1 MSKITFLEAIRQL
14 IQSKDHEQY
23 QFHHGI
29 LTSGID
35 TDISSGEF
43 HMAADFINQVC
54 NELTGDQT
62 LEQSLQY
69 KGMSQKTETISML
82 VDLISKN
89 DLKGNMGAARFVH
102 DMGAARFVHECRH
115 LLCLK
120 DQIPAAFT
128 PFDSAMSAFLAGV
141 DSLMNATSTVSIKF
155 RKQEL
160 IEAIELLNPTECSGA
175 ARLLNKRTAE
185 FINLVEDP
193 TSSFSE
199 LNEAVASQIVS
210 ALCLIQL
217 ALTDAQLVAVDRSSL
232 EPVVG
237 ATVSTEAKDMI
248 DPPAE
253 TPAPSYIS
261 EFPFVIN
268 QIKVLKAGSKEY
280 NAKIKF
286 FSAYINLLNGHEVQD
301 IYRDASKI
309 VFNGDLETTV
319 LVNKLLNIA

>member
-23 QFHHGI
+23 QFYRGI

-82 VDLISKN
+82 VDLISKI

-102 DMGAARFVHECRH
+102 ECQH
-115 LLCLK
+115 LLV
-120 DQIPAAFT
+120 IHTRTPEAFT
-128 PFDSAMSAFLAGV
+128 AFVVPVLDEFIEQIDA
-141 DSLMNATSTVSIKF
+141 LTNATNVVQVTEIDANKIAGIIPRLKRED
-155 RKQEL
+155 RKKAFEV
-160 IEAIELLNPTECSGA
+160 TEQRS
-175 ARLLNKRTAE
+175 AE
-185 FINLVEDP
+185 FINLVNDP

-199 LNEAVASQIVS
+199 LNEAVASQIVT
-210 ALCLIQL
+210 ALSLIQL
-217 ALTDAQLVAVDRSSL
+217 ALTDAQPVAVDRSSL
-232 EPVVG
+232 GPVVG

>member
-23 QFHHGI
+23 QFHRGI

-82 VDLISKN
+82 VDLISKI

-102 DMGAARFVHECRH
+102 GCQH
-115 LLCLK
+115 LLA
-120 DQIPAAFT
+120 IHTRTPEAFT
-128 PFDSAMSAFLAGV
+128 AFVVPVLDEFIEQIDA
-141 DSLMNATSTVSIKF
+141 LTNATNVVQVTEIDANKIAGIIPRLKRED
-155 RKQEL
+155 RKKAFEV
-160 IEAIELLNPTECSGA
+160 TEQRS
-175 ARLLNKRTAE
+175 AE
-185 FINLVEDP
+185 FINLVNDP

-199 LNEAVASQIVS
+199 LNEAVASQIVT
-210 ALCLIQL
+210 ALSLIQL

-237 ATVSTEAKDMI
+237 ATVSTEAKDMN
-248 DPPAE
+248 DPTTE

-268 QIKVLKAGSKEY
+268 QIKALKAGSKEY

-301 IYRDASKI
+301 IYRDATKI

>member
-14 IQSKDHEQY
+14 IRSKDHEQY
-23 QFHHGI
+23 QFHRGI

-69 KGMSQKTETISML
+69 RGMSQKTETISML
-82 VDLISKN
+82 VDLISKI

-102 DMGAARFVHECRH
+102 ECQH
-115 LLCLK
+115 LLV
-120 DQIPAAFT
+120 IHTRTPEAFT
-128 PFDSAMSAFLAGV
+128 AFVVPVLDEFIEQIDA
-141 DSLMNATSTVSIKF
+141 LTNATNVVQVIEIDANKIAGIIPRLKRED
-155 RKQEL
+155 RKKAFEV
-160 IEAIELLNPTECSGA
+160 TEQRS
-175 ARLLNKRTAE
+175 AE
-185 FINLVEDP
+185 FINLVNDP

-199 LNEAVASQIVS
+199 LNEAVASQIVT
-210 ALCLIQL
+210 ALSLIQL
-217 ALTDAQLVAVDRSSL
+217 ALTDAQPVAVDRSSL

-248 DPPAE
+248 DPPDE

-286 FSAYINLLNGHEVQD
+286 FSAYINLLNSHEVQD

>member
-14 IQSKDHEQY
+14 IQSKDYEQY
-23 QFHHGI
+23 QFHRGI

-69 KGMSQKTETISML
+69 KGMGQKTETISML
-82 VDLISKN
+82 VDLISKI

-102 DMGAARFVHECRH
+102 ACQH
-115 LLCLK
+115 LL
-120 DQIPAAFT
+120 DIHTRTPEAFT
-128 PFDSAMSAFLAGV
+128 AFVVPVLDEFIEQIDA
-141 DSLMNATSTVSIKF
+141 LTNATNVVQVIEIDTNKIAGIIPRLKRED
-155 RKQEL
+155 RKKAFEV
-160 IEAIELLNPTECSGA
+160 TEQRS
-175 ARLLNKRTAE
+175 AE
-185 FINLVEDP
+185 FINLVNDP

-199 LNEAVASQIVS
+199 LNEAVASQIVT
-210 ALCLIQL
+210 ALSLIQL
-217 ALTDAQLVAVDRSSL
+217 ALTDAQPVAVDRSSL

-248 DPPAE
+248 DPPTE

-261 EFPFVIN
+261 EFPFVIS

-286 FSAYINLLNGHEVQD
+286 FSAYINLLNSHEVQD

>member
-23 QFHHGI
+23 QFHRGI
-29 LTSGID
+29 LTIDLGI
-35 TDISSGEF
+35 DISSGEF

-82 VDLISKN
+82 VDLISKI
-89 DLKGNMGAARFVH
+89 DLKGN
-102 DMGAARFVHECRH
+102 MGAARFVHECRH
-115 LLCLK
+115 LL
-120 DQIPAAFT
+120 DIHTRTPEAFT
-128 PFDSAMSAFLAGV
+128 AFVVPVLDEFIEQIDA
-141 DSLMNATSTVSIKF
+141 LTNATNVVQVIEIDANKIAGIIPRLKRED
-155 RKQEL
+155 RKKAFEV
-160 IEAIELLNPTECSGA
+160 TEQRS
-175 ARLLNKRTAE
+175 AE
-185 FINLVEDP
+185 FINLVNDP

-199 LNEAVASQIVS
+199 LNEAVASQIVT
-210 ALCLIQL
+210 ALSLIQL

-232 EPVVG
+232 EPVVD

-248 DPPAE
+248 DPLAETPAE

-319 LVNKLLNIA
+319 LVNKLLSIA

>member
-1 MSKITFLEAIRQL
+1 MKVNTVRNMLR
-14 IQSKDHEQY
+14 
-23 QFHHGI
+23 
-29 LTSGID
+29 
-35 TDISSGEF
+35 DISKFKLS
-43 HMAADFINQVC
+43 DNP
-54 NELTGDQT
+54 
-62 LEQSLQY
+62 
-69 KGMSQKTETISML
+69 
-82 VDLISKN
+82 
-89 DLKGNMGAARFVH
+89 GAARF
-102 DMGAARFVHECRH
+102 AHECQH
-115 LLCLK
+115 LLV
-120 DQIPAAFT
+120 IHTRTPEAFT
-128 PFDSAMSAFLAGV
+128 AFVVPVLDEFIEQIDA
-141 DSLMNATSTVSIKF
+141 LTNATNVVQVTEIDANKIAGIIPRLKRED
-155 RKQEL
+155 RKKAFEV
-160 IEAIELLNPTECSGA
+160 TEQRS
-175 ARLLNKRTAE
+175 AE
-185 FINLVEDP
+185 FINLVNDP

-199 LNEAVASQIVS
+199 LNEAVASQIVT
-210 ALCLIQL
+210 ALSLIQL

>member
-23 QFHHGI
+23 QFHRGI

-82 VDLISKN
+82 VDLISKI

-102 DMGAARFVHECRH
+102 ECQH
-115 LLCLK
+115 LLA
-120 DQIPAAFT
+120 IHTRTPEAFT
-128 PFDSAMSAFLAGV
+128 AFVVPVLDEFIEQIDA
-141 DSLMNATSTVSIKF
+141 LTNATNVVQVIEIDANKIAGIIPRLKRED
-155 RKQEL
+155 RKKAFEV
-160 IEAIELLNPTECSGA
+160 TEQRS
-175 ARLLNKRTAE
+175 AE
-185 FINLVEDP
+185 FINLVNDP

-199 LNEAVASQIVS
+199 LNEAVASQIVT
-210 ALCLIQL
+210 ALSLIQL

-248 DPPAE
+248 DPPTE

-286 FSAYINLLNGHEVQD
+286 FSAYINLLNSHEVQD

>member
-1 MSKITFLEAIRQL
+1 MPEISFLDAIRQL
-14 IQSKDHEQY
+14 FQSKEY
-23 QFHHGI
+23 QQFKYLHDV
-29 LTSGID
+29 LSSGID
-35 TDISSGEF
+35 TTISSGDF

-69 KGMSQKTETISML
+69 IGMEMKVNTVRKMMDDITKYNLNS
-82 VDLISKN
+82 N
-89 DLKGNMGAARFVH
+89 AGAL
-102 DMGAARFVHECRH
+102 RFVHECWQ
-115 LLCLK
+115 LLVLHTK
-120 DQIPAAFT
+120 KPEAFT
-128 PFDSAMSAFLAGV
+128 AFVVPVLDEFIEQIDA
-141 DSLMNATSTVSIKF
+141 LTNATNVVQVTEIDANKIAGIIPRLKRED
-155 RKQEL
+155 RKKAFEV
-160 IEAIELLNPTECSGA
+160 TEQRS
-175 ARLLNKRTAE
+175 AE
-185 FINLVEDP
+185 FINLVNDP

-199 LNEAVASQIVS
+199 LNEAVASQIVT
-210 ALCLIQL
+210 ALSLIQL

-248 DPPAE
+248 EPPDE

-286 FSAYINLLNGHEVQD
+286 FNAYINLLNGHEVQD

-319 LVNKLLNIA
+319 LVNKLLSIA

>member
-1 MSKITFLEAIRQL
+1 MSKFTFLEAIRQL

-35 TDISSGEF
+35 ADISSGEF

-82 VDLISKN
+82 VDLISKI

-102 DMGAARFVHECRH
+102 ECQH
-115 LLCLK
+115 LL
-120 DQIPAAFT
+120 DIHTRTPEAFT
-128 PFDSAMSAFLAGV
+128 AFVVPVLDEFIEQIDA
-141 DSLMNATSTVSIKF
+141 LTNATNVVQVIEIDTNKIAGIIPRLKRED
-155 RKQEL
+155 RKKAFEV
-160 IEAIELLNPTECSGA
+160 TEQRS
-175 ARLLNKRTAE
+175 AE
-185 FINLVEDP
+185 FINLVNDP

-199 LNEAVASQIVS
+199 LNEAVASQIVT
-210 ALCLIQL
+210 ALSLIQL

-248 DPPAE
+248 DPPTE

-286 FSAYINLLNGHEVQD
+286 FSAYINLLNSHEVQD

>member
-1 MSKITFLEAIRQL
+1 
-14 IQSKDHEQY
+14 
-23 QFHHGI
+23 
-29 LTSGID
+29 
-35 TDISSGEF
+35 
-43 HMAADFINQVC
+43 MAADFINQVC

-82 VDLISKN
+82 VDLISKI

-102 DMGAARFVHECRH
+102 VCQH
-115 LLCLK
+115 LLV
-120 DQIPAAFT
+120 IHTRTPEAFT
-128 PFDSAMSAFLAGV
+128 AFVVPVLDEFIEQIDA
-141 DSLMNATSTVSIKF
+141 LTNATNVVQVTEIDANKIAGIIPRLKRED
-155 RKQEL
+155 RKKAFEV
-160 IEAIELLNPTECSGA
+160 TEQRS
-175 ARLLNKRTAE
+175 AE
-185 FINLVEDP
+185 FINLVNDP

-199 LNEAVASQIVS
+199 LNEAVASQIVT
-210 ALCLIQL
+210 ALSLIQL

-248 DPPAE
+248 DPLAETPAE

>member
-23 QFHHGI
+23 QFHRGI

-35 TDISSGEF
+35 ADISSGEF

-69 KGMSQKTETISML
+69 KGMGQKTETISML
-82 VDLISKN
+82 VDLISKI

-102 DMGAARFVHECRH
+102 ECQH
-115 LLCLK
+115 LLA
-120 DQIPAAFT
+120 IHTRTPEAFT
-128 PFDSAMSAFLAGV
+128 AFVVPVLDEFIEQIDA
-141 DSLMNATSTVSIKF
+141 LTNATNVVQVVEIDANKIAGIIPRLKRED
-155 RKQEL
+155 RKKAFEV
-160 IEAIELLNPTECSGA
+160 TEQRS
-175 ARLLNKRTAE
+175 AE
-185 FINLVEDP
+185 FINLVNDP

-199 LNEAVASQIVS
+199 LNEAVASQIVT
-210 ALCLIQL
+210 ALSLIQL

-232 EPVVG
+232 GPVVG
-237 ATVSTEAKDMI
+237 ATVSTETKVIA
-248 DPPAE
+248 DPPDE

-286 FSAYINLLNGHEVQD
+286 FSAYINLLNSHEVQD

-319 LVNKLLNIA
+319 LVNKLLSIA

>member
-14 IQSKDHEQY
+14 IQSKDYEQY

-69 KGMSQKTETISML
+69 KGMGQKTETISML
-82 VDLISKN
+82 VDLISKI
-89 DLKGNMGAARFVH
+89 DLKGNMGAV
-102 DMGAARFVHECRH
+102 RFVHECLH

-120 DQIPAAFT
+120 DQIPAEFT
-128 PFDSAMSAFLAGV
+128 PFDSAMSTFLTGV

-160 IEAIELLNPTECSGA
+160 IEAIELLNPTEYSGA

-185 FINLVEDP
+185 FINLVNDP

-199 LNEAVASQIVS
+199 LDEAVSSGIVTE
-210 ALCLIQL
+210 
-217 ALTDAQLVAVDRSSL
+217 LTLLEMSLVA
-232 EPVVG
+232 EPYQVMLPEMPDTASDQIELVQV
-237 ATVSTEAKDMI
+237 TDYS
-248 DPPAE
+248 E
-253 TPAPSYIS
+253 TPAPVARNMFSDI
-261 EFPFVIN
+261 FN
-268 QIKVLKAGSKEY
+268 ALKTLKPDSREY
-280 NAKIKF
+280 NAKIAF
-286 FSAYINLLNGHEVQD
+286 FNRYLANMDICEIRDMYKSAAELVCKG
-301 IYRDASKI
+301 S
-309 VFNGDLETTV
+309 LEDTI
-319 LVNKLLNIA
+319 LVDSLFHNVG

>member
-14 IQSKDHEQY
+14 IQSKDYEQY
-23 QFHHGI
+23 QFHRGI

-82 VDLISKN
+82 VDLISKI

-102 DMGAARFVHECRH
+102 ECQH
-115 LLCLK
+115 LLA
-120 DQIPAAFT
+120 IHTRTPEAFT
-128 PFDSAMSAFLAGV
+128 AFVVPVLDEFIEQIDA
-141 DSLMNATSTVSIKF
+141 LTNATNVVQVIEIDANKIAGIIPRLKRED
-155 RKQEL
+155 RKKAFEV
-160 IEAIELLNPTECSGA
+160 TEQRS
-175 ARLLNKRTAE
+175 AE
-185 FINLVEDP
+185 FINLVNDP

-199 LNEAVASQIVS
+199 LNEAVASQIVT
-210 ALCLIQL
+210 ALSLIQL

-237 ATVSTEAKDMI
+237 ATVSTEAKDMN
-248 DPPAE
+248 DPTTE

-319 LVNKLLNIA
+319 LVNKLLSIA

>member
-82 VDLISKN
+82 VDLISKI
-89 DLKGNMGAARFVH
+89 DLKGN
-102 DMGAARFVHECRH
+102 MGAARFVHECRH
-115 LLCLK
+115 LLV
-120 DQIPAAFT
+120 IHTRTPEAFT
-128 PFDSAMSAFLAGV
+128 AFVVPVLDEFIEQIDA
-141 DSLMNATSTVSIKF
+141 LTNATNVVQVIEIDTNKIAGIIPRLKRED
-155 RKQEL
+155 RKKAFEV
-160 IEAIELLNPTECSGA
+160 TEQRS
-175 ARLLNKRTAE
+175 AE
-185 FINLVEDP
+185 FINLVNDP

-199 LNEAVASQIVS
+199 LNEAVASQIVT
-210 ALCLIQL
+210 ALSLIQL
-217 ALTDAQLVAVDRSSL
+217 ALTDAQPVAVDRSSL
-232 EPVVG
+232 GPVVG
-237 ATVSTEAKDMI
+237 ATVSTETKVMA

-319 LVNKLLNIA
+319 LVNKLLSIA

>member
-23 QFHHGI
+23 QFYRGI

-69 KGMSQKTETISML
+69 KGMSQKTKTISML
-82 VDLISKN
+82 VDLISKI

-102 DMGAARFVHECRH
+102 ECQH
-115 LLCLK
+115 LLV
-120 DQIPAAFT
+120 IHTRTPEAFT
-128 PFDSAMSAFLAGV
+128 AFVVPVLDEFIEQIDA
-141 DSLMNATSTVSIKF
+141 LTNATNVVQVTEIDANKIAGIIPRLKRED
-155 RKQEL
+155 RKKAFEV
-160 IEAIELLNPTECSGA
+160 TEQRS
-175 ARLLNKRTAE
+175 AE
-185 FINLVEDP
+185 FINLVNDP

-199 LNEAVASQIVS
+199 LNEAVASQIVT
-210 ALCLIQL
+210 ALSLIQL
-217 ALTDAQLVAVDRSSL
+217 ALTDAQPVAVDRSSL
-232 EPVVG
+232 GPVVG

>member
-23 QFHHGI
+23 QFYRGI
-29 LTSGID
+29 LTSGIV

-69 KGMSQKTETISML
+69 KGMSQKTKTISML
-82 VDLISKN
+82 VDLISKI

-102 DMGAARFVHECRH
+102 ECQH
-115 LLCLK
+115 LLV
-120 DQIPAAFT
+120 IHTRTPEAFT
-128 PFDSAMSAFLAGV
+128 AFVVPVLDEFIEQIDA
-141 DSLMNATSTVSIKF
+141 LTNATNVLQVTEIDANKIAGIIPRLKRED
-155 RKQEL
+155 RKKAFEV
-160 IEAIELLNPTECSGA
+160 TEQRS
-175 ARLLNKRTAE
+175 AE
-185 FINLVEDP
+185 FINLVNDP

-199 LNEAVASQIVS
+199 LNEAVASQIVT
-210 ALCLIQL
+210 ALSLIQL
-217 ALTDAQLVAVDRSSL
+217 ALTDAQPVAVDRSSL
-232 EPVVG
+232 GPVVG

>member
-23 QFHHGI
+23 QFHRGI

-82 VDLISKN
+82 VDLISKI

-102 DMGAARFVHECRH
+102 ACQH
-115 LLCLK
+115 LLV
-120 DQIPAAFT
+120 IHTRTPEAFT
-128 PFDSAMSAFLAGV
+128 AFVVPVLDEFIEQIDA
-141 DSLMNATSTVSIKF
+141 LTNATNVVQVIEIDANKIAGIIPRLKRED
-155 RKQEL
+155 RKKAFEV
-160 IEAIELLNPTECSGA
+160 TEQRS
-175 ARLLNKRTAE
+175 AE
-185 FINLVEDP
+185 FINLVNDP

-199 LNEAVASQIVS
+199 LNEAVASQIVT
-210 ALCLIQL
+210 ALSLIQL

-248 DPPAE
+248 DPPTE

-286 FSAYINLLNGHEVQD
+286 FSAYINLLNSHEVQD

>member
-23 QFHHGI
+23 QFHRGI
-29 LTSGID
+29 LTIDLGI
-35 TDISSGEF
+35 DISSGEF

-82 VDLISKN
+82 VDLISKI

-102 DMGAARFVHECRH
+102 ACQH
-115 LLCLK
+115 LLA
-120 DQIPAAFT
+120 IHTRTPEAFT
-128 PFDSAMSAFLAGV
+128 AFVVPVLDEFIEQIDA
-141 DSLMNATSTVSIKF
+141 LTNATNVVQVIEIDANKIAGIIPRLKRED
-155 RKQEL
+155 RKKAFEV
-160 IEAIELLNPTECSGA
+160 TEQRS
-175 ARLLNKRTAE
+175 AE
-185 FINLVEDP
+185 FINLVNDP

-199 LNEAVASQIVS
+199 LNEAVASQIVT
-210 ALCLIQL
+210 ALSLIQL
-217 ALTDAQLVAVDRSSL
+217 ALTDAQPVAVDRSSL
-232 EPVVG
+232 GPVVG
-237 ATVSTEAKDMI
+237 ATVSTEAKDMN
-248 DPPAE
+248 DPTTE

>member
-23 QFHHGI
+23 QFHRGI

-82 VDLISKN
+82 VDLISKI

-102 DMGAARFVHECRH
+102 ECQH
-115 LLCLK
+115 LLV
-120 DQIPAAFT
+120 IHTRTPEAFT
-128 PFDSAMSAFLAGV
+128 AFVVPVLDEFIEQIDA
-141 DSLMNATSTVSIKF
+141 LTNATNVVQVIEINANKIAGIIPRLKRED
-155 RKQEL
+155 RKKAFEV
-160 IEAIELLNPTECSGA
+160 TEQRSAG
-175 ARLLNKRTAE
+175 
-185 FINLVEDP
+185 FINLVNDP

-199 LNEAVASQIVS
+199 LNEAVASQIVT
-210 ALCLIQL
+210 ALSLIQL

-237 ATVSTEAKDMI
+237 ATVSTEAKVMI

-286 FSAYINLLNGHEVQD
+286 FSAYINLLNSHEVQD

-309 VFNGDLETTV
+309 VLNGDLETTV
-319 LVNKLLNIA
+319 LVNKLLSIA

>member
-23 QFHHGI
+23 QFHRGI
-29 LTSGID
+29 LTIDLGI
-35 TDISSGEF
+35 DISSGEF

-82 VDLISKN
+82 VDLISKI
-89 DLKGNMGAARFVH
+89 DLKGN
-102 DMGAARFVHECRH
+102 MGAARFVHECRH
-115 LLCLK
+115 LLV
-120 DQIPAAFT
+120 IHTRTPEAFT
-128 PFDSAMSAFLAGV
+128 AFVVPVLDEFIEQIDA
-141 DSLMNATSTVSIKF
+141 LTNATNVVQVIEIDANKIAGIIPRLKRED
-155 RKQEL
+155 RKKAFEV
-160 IEAIELLNPTECSGA
+160 TEQRS
-175 ARLLNKRTAE
+175 AE
-185 FINLVEDP
+185 FINLVNDP

-199 LNEAVASQIVS
+199 LNEAVASQIVT
-210 ALCLIQL
+210 ALSLIQL

-286 FSAYINLLNGHEVQD
+286 FSAYINLLNSHEVQD

>member
-1 MSKITFLEAIRQL
+1 MDSKEEQSMEQAILEAAEKLFLEKGFA
-14 IQSKDHEQY
+14 S
-23 QFHHGI
+23 
-29 LTSGID
+29 TSTTQIAREVGC
-35 TDISSGEF
+35 
-43 HMAADFINQVC
+43 NQALVHYYYRTKE
-54 NELTGDQT
+54 NLFN
-62 LEQSLQY
+62 
-69 KGMSQKTETISML
+69 TIFENKFKLS
-82 VDLISKN
+82 DN
-89 DLKGNMGAARFVH
+89 PGAARF
-102 DMGAARFVHECRH
+102 AHECQH
-115 LLCLK
+115 LLV
-120 DQIPAAFT
+120 IHTRTPEAFT
-128 PFDSAMSAFLAGV
+128 AFVVPVLDEFIEQIDA
-141 DSLMNATSTVSIKF
+141 LTNATNVVQVTEIDANKIAGIIPRLKRED
-155 RKQEL
+155 RKKAFEV
-160 IEAIELLNPTECSGA
+160 TEQRS
-175 ARLLNKRTAE
+175 AE
-185 FINLVEDP
+185 FINLVNDP

-199 LNEAVASQIVS
+199 LNEAVASQIVT
-210 ALCLIQL
+210 ALSLIQL

-248 DPPAE
+248 DPLAETPAE

>member
-23 QFHHGI
+23 QFHRGI

-82 VDLISKN
+82 VDLISKIA
-89 DLKGNMGAARFVH
+89 LKGNMGAARFVH
-102 DMGAARFVHECRH
+102 ECQH
-115 LLCLK
+115 LL
-120 DQIPAAFT
+120 DIHTRTPEAFT
-128 PFDSAMSAFLAGV
+128 AFVVPVLDEFIEQIDA
-141 DSLMNATSTVSIKF
+141 LTNATNVVQVIEIDANKIAGIIPRLKRED
-155 RKQEL
+155 RKKAFEV
-160 IEAIELLNPTECSGA
+160 TEQRS
-175 ARLLNKRTAE
+175 AE
-185 FINLVEDP
+185 FINLVNDP

-199 LNEAVASQIVS
+199 LNEAVASQIVT
-210 ALCLIQL
+210 ALSLIQL

-237 ATVSTEAKDMI
+237 ATVSTEAKNMI
-248 DPPAE
+248 DLPTE

>member
-23 QFHHGI
+23 QFHRGI

-82 VDLISKN
+82 VDLISKI

-102 DMGAARFVHECRH
+102 ECQH
-115 LLCLK
+115 LLV
-120 DQIPAAFT
+120 IHTRTPEAFT
-128 PFDSAMSAFLAGV
+128 AFVVPVLDEFIEQIDA
-141 DSLMNATSTVSIKF
+141 LTNATNVVQVIEIDANKIAGIIPRLKRED
-155 RKQEL
+155 RKKAFEV
-160 IEAIELLNPTECSGA
+160 TEQRS
-175 ARLLNKRTAE
+175 AE
-185 FINLVEDP
+185 FINLVNDP

-199 LNEAVASQIVS
+199 LNEAVASQIVT
-210 ALCLIQL
+210 ALSLIQL
-217 ALTDAQLVAVDRSSL
+217 ALTDAQPVAVDRSSL

-248 DPPAE
+248 DPPTE

-261 EFPFVIN
+261 EFPFVIS

-286 FSAYINLLNGHEVQD
+286 FSAYINLLNSHEVQD

>member
-89 DLKGNMGAARFVH
+89 DLKGNMGAV
-102 DMGAARFVHECRH
+102 RFVHECHH
-115 LLCLK
+115 LLA
-120 DQIPAAFT
+120 IHTRTPEAFT
-128 PFDSAMSAFLAGV
+128 AFVVPVLDEFIEQIDA
-141 DSLMNATSTVSIKF
+141 LTNATNVVQVIEIDANKIAGIIPRLKRED
-155 RKQEL
+155 RKKAFEV
-160 IEAIELLNPTECSGA
+160 TEQRS
-175 ARLLNKRTAE
+175 AE
-185 FINLVEDP
+185 FINLVNDP

-199 LNEAVASQIVS
+199 LNEAVASQIVT
-210 ALCLIQL
+210 ALSLIQL
-217 ALTDAQLVAVDRSSL
+217 ALTDAQPVAVDRSSL

>member
-14 IQSKDHEQY
+14 IQSKDYEQY
-23 QFHHGI
+23 QFHRGI

-35 TDISSGEF
+35 ADISSGEF

-82 VDLISKN
+82 VDLISKI
-89 DLKGNMGAARFVH
+89 DLKGN
-102 DMGAARFVHECRH
+102 MGAARFVHECRH
-115 LLCLK
+115 LLV
-120 DQIPAAFT
+120 IHNRTPEAFT
-128 PFDSAMSAFLAGV
+128 AFVVPVLDEFIEQIDA
-141 DSLMNATSTVSIKF
+141 LTNATNVVQVTEIDANKIAGIIPRLKRED
-155 RKQEL
+155 RKKAFEV
-160 IEAIELLNPTECSGA
+160 TEQRS
-175 ARLLNKRTAE
+175 AE
-185 FINLVEDP
+185 FINLVNDP

-199 LNEAVASQIVS
+199 LNEAVASQIVT
-210 ALCLIQL
+210 ALSLIQL
-217 ALTDAQLVAVDRSSL
+217 ALTDAQPVAVDRSSL
-232 EPVVG
+232 GPVVG

>member
-14 IQSKDHEQY
+14 IQSKDYEQY
-23 QFHHGI
+23 QFHRGI

-82 VDLISKN
+82 VDLISKI

-102 DMGAARFVHECRH
+102 ACQN
-115 LLCLK
+115 LLV
-120 DQIPAAFT
+120 IHTRTPEAFT
-128 PFDSAMSAFLAGV
+128 AFVVPVLDEFIEQIDA
-141 DSLMNATSTVSIKF
+141 LTNATNVVQVTEIDTNKIAGIIPRLKRED
-155 RKQEL
+155 RKKAFEV
-160 IEAIELLNPTECSGA
+160 TEQRS
-175 ARLLNKRTAE
+175 AE
-185 FINLVEDP
+185 FINLVNDP

-199 LNEAVASQIVS
+199 LNEAVASRIVT
-210 ALCLIQL
+210 ALSLIQL
-217 ALTDAQLVAVDRSSL
+217 ALTDAQPVAVDRSSL
-232 EPVVG
+232 GPVVG
-237 ATVSTEAKDMI
+237 ATVSTETKVMA

>member
-23 QFHHGI
+23 QFHRGI

-82 VDLISKN
+82 VDLISKI
-89 DLKGNMGAARFVH
+89 DLKGN
-102 DMGAARFVHECRH
+102 MGAARFVHECRH
-115 LLCLK
+115 LLV
-120 DQIPAAFT
+120 IHTRTPEAFT
-128 PFDSAMSAFLAGV
+128 AFVVPVLDEFIEQIDA
-141 DSLMNATSTVSIKF
+141 LTNATNVVQVIEIDANKIAGIIPRLKRED
-155 RKQEL
+155 RKKAFEV
-160 IEAIELLNPTECSGA
+160 TEQRS
-175 ARLLNKRTAE
+175 AE
-185 FINLVEDP
+185 FINLVNDP

-199 LNEAVASQIVS
+199 LNEAVASQIVT
-210 ALCLIQL
+210 ALSLIQL
-217 ALTDAQLVAVDRSSL
+217 ALTDAQPVAVDRSSL
-232 EPVVG
+232 GLVVG
-237 ATVSTEAKDMI
+237 ATVSTETKVMA
-248 DPPAE
+248 DPPDE

-286 FSAYINLLNGHEVQD
+286 FSAYINLLNSHEVQD

>member
-1 MSKITFLEAIRQL
+1 MSKFTFLEALRQL

-23 QFHHGI
+23 QFHRGI

-82 VDLISKN
+82 VDLISKI

-102 DMGAARFVHECRH
+102 ACQH
-115 LLCLK
+115 LLV
-120 DQIPAAFT
+120 IHTRTPEAFT
-128 PFDSAMSAFLAGV
+128 AFVVPVLDEFIEQIDA
-141 DSLMNATSTVSIKF
+141 LTNATNVVQVTEIDANKIAGIIPRLKRED
-155 RKQEL
+155 RKKAFEV
-160 IEAIELLNPTECSGA
+160 TEQRS
-175 ARLLNKRTAE
+175 AE
-185 FINLVEDP
+185 FINLVNDP

-199 LNEAVASQIVS
+199 LNEAVASQIVT
-210 ALCLIQL
+210 ALSLIQL

-237 ATVSTEAKDMI
+237 ATVSTETKVMA
-248 DPPAE
+248 DPPDE

-286 FSAYINLLNGHEVQD
+286 FSAYINSLNTH
-301 IYRDASKI
+301 
-309 VFNGDLETTV
+309 
-319 LVNKLLNIA
+319 

>member
-23 QFHHGI
+23 QFHRGI

-82 VDLISKN
+82 VDLISKI
-89 DLKGNMGAARFVH
+89 DLKGN
-102 DMGAARFVHECRH
+102 MGAARFVHECRH
-115 LLCLK
+115 LLV
-120 DQIPAAFT
+120 IHTRTPEAFT
-128 PFDSAMSAFLAGV
+128 AFVVPVLDEFIEQIDA
-141 DSLMNATSTVSIKF
+141 LTNATNVVQVIEIDANKIAGIIPRLKRED
-155 RKQEL
+155 RKKAFEV
-160 IEAIELLNPTECSGA
+160 TEQRS
-175 ARLLNKRTAE
+175 AE
-185 FINLVEDP
+185 FINLVNDP

-199 LNEAVASQIVS
+199 LNEAVASQIVT
-210 ALCLIQL
+210 ALSLIQL
-217 ALTDAQLVAVDRSSL
+217 ALTDAQPVAVDRSSL

-248 DPPAE
+248 DLPTE

>member
-14 IQSKDHEQY
+14 IQSKDYEQY
-23 QFHHGI
+23 QFHRGI

-82 VDLISKN
+82 VDLISKI

-102 DMGAARFVHECRH
+102 ECQH
-115 LLCLK
+115 LLA
-120 DQIPAAFT
+120 IHTRTPEAFT
-128 PFDSAMSAFLAGV
+128 AFVVPVLDEFIEQIDA
-141 DSLMNATSTVSIKF
+141 LTNATNVVQVIEIDANKIAGIIPRLKRED
-155 RKQEL
+155 RKKAFEV
-160 IEAIELLNPTECSGA
+160 TEQRS
-175 ARLLNKRTAE
+175 AE
-185 FINLVEDP
+185 FINLVNDP

-199 LNEAVASQIVS
+199 LNEAVASQIVT
-210 ALCLIQL
+210 ALSLIQL
-217 ALTDAQLVAVDRSSL
+217 ALTDAQPVAVDRSSL
-232 EPVVG
+232 GPVVG
-237 ATVSTEAKDMI
+237 ATVSTETKDMI
-248 DPPAE
+248 DPPTE

-261 EFPFVIN
+261 EFPFVIS

>member
-1 MSKITFLEAIRQL
+1 MSKITFLKAIRQL

-23 QFHHGI
+23 QFHRGI

-82 VDLISKN
+82 VDLISKI

-102 DMGAARFVHECRH
+102 ECQH
-115 LLCLK
+115 LLV
-120 DQIPAAFT
+120 IHTRTPEAFT
-128 PFDSAMSAFLAGV
+128 AFVVPVLDEFIEQIDA
-141 DSLMNATSTVSIKF
+141 LTNATNVVQVIEINANKIAGIIPRLKRED
-155 RKQEL
+155 RKKAFEV
-160 IEAIELLNPTECSGA
+160 TEQRSAG
-175 ARLLNKRTAE
+175 
-185 FINLVEDP
+185 FINLVNDP

-199 LNEAVASQIVS
+199 LNEAVASQIVT
-210 ALCLIQL
+210 ALSLIQL

-237 ATVSTEAKDMI
+237 ATVSTEAKVMI

-286 FSAYINLLNGHEVQD
+286 FSAYINLLNSHEVQD

>member
-1 MSKITFLEAIRQL
+1 MSKITFLKAIRQL
-14 IQSKDHEQY
+14 IQSKDYEQY
-23 QFHHGI
+23 QFHRGI

-69 KGMSQKTETISML
+69 KGMSQKTKTISML
-82 VDLISKN
+82 VDLISKI

-102 DMGAARFVHECRH
+102 ECQH
-115 LLCLK
+115 LLV
-120 DQIPAAFT
+120 IHTRTPEAFT
-128 PFDSAMSAFLAGV
+128 AFVVPVLDEFIEQIDA
-141 DSLMNATSTVSIKF
+141 LTNATNVVQVIEIDANKIAGIIPRLKRED
-155 RKQEL
+155 RKKAFEV
-160 IEAIELLNPTECSGA
+160 TEQRS
-175 ARLLNKRTAE
+175 AE
-185 FINLVEDP
+185 FINLVNDP

-199 LNEAVASQIVS
+199 LNEAVASQIVT
-210 ALCLIQL
+210 ALSLIQL
-217 ALTDAQLVAVDRSSL
+217 ALTDAQPVAVDRSSL
-232 EPVVG
+232 GPVVG

-248 DPPAE
+248 DPLAE

-286 FSAYINLLNGHEVQD
+286 FSAYINLLDRHEVQD

-319 LVNKLLNIA
+319 LVNKLLSIA

>member
-82 VDLISKN
+82 VDLISKI
-89 DLKGNMGAARFVH
+89 DLKGN
-102 DMGAARFVHECRH
+102 MGAARFVHECRH
-115 LLCLK
+115 LLV
-120 DQIPAAFT
+120 IHTRTPEAFT
-128 PFDSAMSAFLAGV
+128 AFVVPVLDEFIEQIDA
-141 DSLMNATSTVSIKF
+141 LTNATNVVQVIEIDANKIAGIIPRLKRED
-155 RKQEL
+155 RKKAFEV
-160 IEAIELLNPTECSGA
+160 TEQRS
-175 ARLLNKRTAE
+175 AE
-185 FINLVEDP
+185 FINLVNDP

-199 LNEAVASQIVS
+199 LNEAVASQIVT
-210 ALCLIQL
+210 ALSLIQL
-217 ALTDAQLVAVDRSSL
+217 ALTDAQPVAVDRSSL

-248 DPPAE
+248 DPPDE
-253 TPAPSYIS
+253 TPAPIYIS

-286 FSAYINLLNGHEVQD
+286 FSAYINLLNSHEVQD

-319 LVNKLLNIA
+319 LVNKLLSIA

>member
-1 MSKITFLEAIRQL
+1 MSKITFLKAIRQL

-23 QFHHGI
+23 QFHRGI

-82 VDLISKN
+82 VDLISKI

-102 DMGAARFVHECRH
+102 ECQH
-115 LLCLK
+115 LLV
-120 DQIPAAFT
+120 IHTRTPEAFT
-128 PFDSAMSAFLAGV
+128 AFVVPVLDEFIEQIDA
-141 DSLMNATSTVSIKF
+141 LTNATNVVQVIEINANKIAGIIPRLKRED
-155 RKQEL
+155 RKKAFEV
-160 IEAIELLNPTECSGA
+160 TEQRSAG
-175 ARLLNKRTAE
+175 
-185 FINLVEDP
+185 FINLVNDP

-199 LNEAVASQIVS
+199 LNEAVASQIVT
-210 ALCLIQL
+210 ALSLIQL
-217 ALTDAQLVAVDRSSL
+217 ALTDAQPVAVDRSSL
-232 EPVVG
+232 GPVVG
-237 ATVSTEAKDMI
+237 ATVSTETKVMA
-248 DPPAE
+248 DPPDE

-286 FSAYINLLNGHEVQD
+286 FSAYINLLNSHEVQD